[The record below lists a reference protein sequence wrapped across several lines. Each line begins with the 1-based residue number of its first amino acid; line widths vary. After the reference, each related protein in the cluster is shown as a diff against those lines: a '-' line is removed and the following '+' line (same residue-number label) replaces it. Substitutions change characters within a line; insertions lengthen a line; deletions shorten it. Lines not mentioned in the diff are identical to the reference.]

1 MHSRR
6 IASCISHSNI
16 VSSPYSFCLWIL
28 PKPLRHICGDHHHS
42 HPCLLLVP
50 YGPPTLVRKVGYKFL
65 LSLYKGRQRQWA
77 PEVHGPPDVPM
88 IRWYCDSLEN
98 LWPSEHRSRFNGSVE
113 FLSCLFLP
121 GTEIKVL
128 GHPLLSTPHLEY
140 LPLGQG
146 QAKFPGDPLGIY
158 HNPGALKHQQGSKQQ
173 RAIKTSFVL
182 SWELCSGRADPSF
195 LCVHWGTGEAYG
207 PTKDLCF
214 PLLTYY
220 KQADSSNIVKT
231 QLSRQEK

>member
-1 MHSRR
+1 M
-6 IASCISHSNI
+6 
-16 VSSPYSFCLWIL
+16 
-28 PKPLRHICGDHHHS
+28 
-42 HPCLLLVP
+42 
-50 YGPPTLVRKVGYKFL
+50 
-65 LSLYKGRQRQWA
+65 
-77 PEVHGPPDVPM
+77 
-88 IRWYCDSLEN
+88 
-98 LWPSEHRSRFNGSVE
+98 E

-182 SWELCSGRADPSF
+182 PENCALGELTPLSYVS
-195 LCVHWGTGEAYG
+195 TGEQERHMVLLRTFVFLSS
-207 PTKDLCF
+207 PTTNR
-214 PLLTYY
+214 LTP
-220 KQADSSNIVKT
+220 AT
-231 QLSRQEK
+231 